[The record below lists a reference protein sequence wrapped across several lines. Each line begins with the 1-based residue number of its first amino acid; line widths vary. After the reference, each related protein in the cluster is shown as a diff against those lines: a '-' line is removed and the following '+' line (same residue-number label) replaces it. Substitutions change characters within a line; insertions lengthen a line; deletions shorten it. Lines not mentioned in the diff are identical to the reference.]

1 MSEIMEFLRSGGYR
15 SAETAQNTALSRRKF
30 YLRGDGEA
38 DRHRPLFG
46 DFSGFETEESDDAVL
61 VRFVGPADLETGT
74 LLGYTH
80 VLKNCGFPVEPTED
94 PQREGRRALQ
104 VTPRG

>member
-1 MSEIMEFLRSGGYR
+1 MNEIMEFLRSGGYR

-46 DFSGFETEESDDAVL
+46 DFYGFEAEEMPGAVL

-80 VLKNCGFPVEPTED
+80 VLKNCGFPVETTED
-94 PQREGRRALQ
+94 PQREGRLALQ
-104 VTPRG
+104 VVPRD